1 MKMTKALIPF
11 FLIILCVSVF
21 IGCSQVDK
29 TDVEGVVTNELNLLK
44 NLDSDTVY
52 KYVSYEDL
60 FPDATEETEHSEDI
74 EEVFTLFFKDFDYKI
89 LSIDVDQDQK
99 KATAELKLYTID
111 TEALARDY
119 DMAYLEDAVLT
130 AAGSDSRDTEQPTDS
145 LEERYLILND
155 LLKSNEYKTV
165 ETDCVME
172 LENTGTEDEQWE
184 VIRTHE
190 LENDLVGGLMTYLSD
205 SNLLSPEE
213 TLTVYLNTLKTMD
226 LDQMNNYL
234 GVESLLNTS
243 DQAKSSIA
251 AALVEQVHSNFD
263 FKIISCDVQ
272 SYMATVE
279 TELTTFDSN
288 AILEAYQKE
297 LNEYL
302 DSPDA
307 VIDGSQKRY
316 NKSFELLLKNIEEN
330 TATVTSAV
338 SFHLVNDGVS
348 WKLTDESQSIGSG
361 IFGTLSSTPVAEDS
375 EDNSSYETDT
385 GDDTGEQEDFSYDEN
400 TDDTY
405 YEEDY

>member
-1 MKMTKALIPF
+1 MKMAKALIPF